1 MVKIYKADK
10 QLLEFIEKFP
20 EGQQMLRKAAKAINS
35 KLAYARASKLFCD
48 FLHKTPTEIVNE
60 YKTDI
65 QQNQYKAYEKWE
77 ETFDNFVG
85 YLETSGYKGGSLS
98 LFHSGAKALINS
110 NVPRSSRLQAKT
122 PTYYSKTIR
131 GVAIDDLKD
140 VWSVC
145 GVREKVFIA
154 VLKDSGISAAD
165 VVRLNVG
172 NLEGFEK
179 GEQWIHVW
187 MVREKEHVEYETFL
201 GPNAVEVLK
210 AYMTIRKQRGETIT
224 ADSPVFVKDWKPYER
239 IDSEALRQSF
249 VNIQNRTG
257 KKISTH
263 RLRKFFETY
272 MALVVRHPIILKYW
286 MGHKIRKRD
295 VEARYIIPPTPEQL
309 ELYKEAYKSIDLEP
323 KPEHDELLKAEIKT
337 RMEGLNAEE
346 RKRFIA
352 EISTLYGHRAKRWIS
367 EKEFRG
373 LIEQPDTNPDGA
385 GLGEQFEQINE
396 SQLLQYLKAGW
407 QMIVRLQSGE
417 VIVKRGL

>member
-1 MVKIYKADK
+1 MTKIYKADK
-10 QLLEFIEKFP
+10 ELLEFTEKFP

-35 KLAYARASKLFCD
+35 KLAYARACKLFCD

-77 ETFDNFVG
+77 ETFENFVA

-110 NVPRSSRLQAKT
+110 NVPRSLRLQAKT

-131 GVAIDDLKD
+131 GVTIDDLKEI
-140 VWSVC
+140 WSVC

-165 VVRLNVG
+165 VIRLNVG
-172 NLEGFEK
+172 DLEGFEK
-179 GEQWIHVW
+179 GEQWIHIW
-187 MVREKEHVEYETFL
+187 MVREKEHVEYETFI

-224 ADSPVFVKDWKPYER
+224 GNSAVFVKDCKPYER
-239 IDSEALRQSF
+239 IDSETLRQAF
-249 VNIQNRTG
+249 ANMQNRTS

-272 MALVVRHPIILKYW
+272 MALVVRHPIILKFW
-286 MGHKIRKRD
+286 MGHKVRKRD
-295 VEARYIIPPTPEQL
+295 VEARYIIPPTLEQL
-309 ELYKEAYKSIDLEP
+309 ELYKEAYKTIDLEP
-323 KPEHDELLKAEIKT
+323 KPEHDELLKAEIKA
-337 RMEGLNAEE
+337 RMESLTADE
-346 RKRFIA
+346 RKRFFA
-352 EISTLYGHRAKRWIS
+352 EMTTLYGHRAKRWMT
-367 EKEFRG
+367 EKDFRD

-396 SQLLQYLKAGW
+396 ANLLQYLKAGW
-407 QMIVRLQSGE
+407 SIVKELQSGE
-417 VIVKRGL
+417 VIVKR

>member
-1 MVKIYKADK
+1 
-10 QLLEFIEKFP
+10 
-20 EGQQMLRKAAKAINS
+20 
-35 KLAYARASKLFCD
+35 
-48 FLHKTPTEIVNE
+48 
-60 YKTDI
+60 
-65 QQNQYKAYEKWE
+65 
-77 ETFDNFVG
+77 
-85 YLETSGYKGGSLS
+85 
-98 LFHSGAKALINS
+98 
-110 NVPRSSRLQAKT
+110 
-122 PTYYSKTIR
+122 
-131 GVAIDDLKD
+131 VAIDDLKD